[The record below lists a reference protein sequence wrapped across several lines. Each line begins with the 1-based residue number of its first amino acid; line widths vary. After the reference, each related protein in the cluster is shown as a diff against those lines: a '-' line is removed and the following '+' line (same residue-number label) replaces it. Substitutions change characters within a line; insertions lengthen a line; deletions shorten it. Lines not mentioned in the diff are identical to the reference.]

1 MRVATQFFQA
11 HLPATLLEQID
22 LSTLK
27 LEKHSFIDEHFK
39 ASEADVIYR
48 VQMGQQ
54 TGYLYTVCEQQTEVD
69 TRMAFR
75 LWRYAVRLM
84 ELHIRQHPDGPLPP
98 VYTLV
103 VYSGQE
109 PWTAPLEIFPLF
121 GNQEGWARDWLFKPY
136 QLIDLQR
143 LDDEDLQKHLG
154 SGLLE
159 FALKYRTIRNLA
171 SFLETL
177 LPWVD
182 QLEKKWSQAGIFL
195 GHVVLEYVLDGVNSH
210 ANEIE
215 VFIEKV
221 NRYLTGK
228 LRGEVMTLAQQF
240 EQRGVQQGMQQ
251 GIQQGMQQGMQQG
264 EAALLLRQIESRF
277 GIVPFS
283 YIQRIKSANSET
295 LLAWGSNIL
304 TAKTLDDVFVKE
316 EQ

>member
-1 MRVATQFFQA
+1 
-11 HLPATLLEQID
+11 
-22 LSTLK
+22 
-27 LEKHSFIDEHFK
+27 
-39 ASEADVIYR
+39 
-48 VQMGQQ
+48 
-54 TGYLYTVCEQQTEVD
+54 
-69 TRMAFR
+69 
-75 LWRYAVRLM
+75 M
-84 ELHIRQHPDGPLPP
+84 ELHIRQHPEEPLPP

-103 VYSGQE
+103 VYSGQD

-121 GNQEGWARDWLFKPY
+121 GNQEAWAREWLFKPY

-143 LDDEDLQKHLG
+143 LDDKDLQKHLG

-195 GHVVLEYVLDGVNSH
+195 GRVVVEYVLDGVNSH
-210 ANEIE
+210 SNEIE
-215 VFIEKV
+215 IFIEKV
-221 NRYLTGK
+221 NHYLTGK

-240 EQRGVQQGMQQ
+240 EQRGVQQG
-251 GIQQGMQQGMQQG
+251 IQQGMQQG
-264 EAALLLRQIESRF
+264 EATLLLRLMQHRF
-277 GIVPFS
+277 GTVPPS
-283 YIQRIKSANSET
+283 YTQLITGASSET

-304 TAKTLDDVFVKE
+304 TAKTLDDVFVKK

>member
-1 MRVATQFFQA
+1 MN
-11 HLPATLLEQID
+11 
-22 LSTLK
+22 
-27 LEKHSFIDEHFK
+27 
-39 ASEADVIYR
+39 
-48 VQMGQQ
+48 QQ

-69 TRMAFR
+69 TRMAFH
-75 LWRYAVRLM
+75 LWAYAVRLM
-84 ELHIRQHPDGPLPP
+84 ELHIRQHPEEPLPP

-103 VYSGQE
+103 VYSGQD

-121 GNQEGWARDWLFKPY
+121 GNQEGWAREWLFKPY

-143 LDDEDLQKHLG
+143 LDDKDLQKHLG

-195 GHVVLEYVLDGVNSH
+195 GHVVVEYVLNSVNSH
-210 ANEIE
+210 SNEIE
-215 VFIEKV
+215 IFIEKV
-221 NRYLTGK
+221 NQYLTGK

-240 EQRGVQQGMQQ
+240 EKR
-251 GIQQGMQQGMQQG
+251 GMQQG
-264 EAALLLRQIESRF
+264 EAALLLRQMQSRF
-277 GIVPFS
+277 GIVPSS
-283 YIQRIKSANSET
+283 YTQRIRGANSKT
-295 LLAWGSNIL
+295 LLAWASNIL

>member
-1 MRVATQFFQA
+1 
-11 HLPATLLEQID
+11 
-22 LSTLK
+22 
-27 LEKHSFIDEHFK
+27 
-39 ASEADVIYR
+39 
-48 VQMGQQ
+48 
-54 TGYLYTVCEQQTEVD
+54 VCEQQTEVD

-121 GNQEGWARDWLFKPY
+121 GNQEAWAREWLFKPY

-215 VFIEKV
+215 IFIEKV

-240 EQRGVQQGMQQ
+240 EQRGVQQGIQQGMQQ

-277 GIVPFS
+277 GTVPFS
-283 YIQRIKSANSET
+283 YIQRIRSANSET

-316 EQ
+316 KQ